1 MVAAIIAA
9 SPVLAQSK
17 RDIQVSKAEAK
28 KAVKTIQKEGFKL
41 LELGDLQIQLED
53 FFLEVRSG
61 KRQLVGTGKAYE
73 LNLARKEA
81 LQFAM
86 EEYASTSGS
95 MVKGR
100 ITTNTARIEE
110 KEIND
115 IVAAYERL
123 VLNEIKGEVIPRIT
137 LKKEQKKEE
146 IEIRV
151 YCLIDLESAHEARM
165 RAMKNALDELQLSQK
180 YGSEVSNWIDEGLN
194 K

>member
-53 FFLEVRSG
+53 FFIEVRSG

-86 EEYASTSGS
+86 EEYASTSGR

>member
-1 MVAAIIAA
+1 
-9 SPVLAQSK
+9 
-17 RDIQVSKAEAK
+17 
-28 KAVKTIQKEGFKL
+28 
-41 LELGDLQIQLED
+41 
-53 FFLEVRSG
+53 
-61 KRQLVGTGKAYE
+61 
-73 LNLARKEA
+73 
-81 LQFAM
+81 
-86 EEYASTSGS
+86 